1 MSSREDFPW
10 TTEAK
15 NLKNGVSPNYSMKEW
30 KPEQVYNKIQRVEQA
45 LLEINDLKLPLVN
58 EKRAIEVELNEMNVL
73 LKSTSFSDPEYNKIN
88 SRRGNL
94 VKKKG
99 DIEIKLSE
107 LKQRSQKLHTEAD
120 SAKMDLKKKPNE
132 LVKANLLEL
141 RDKYLSFAA
150 DTTRVSSMRSMASR
164 FVEEVQII
172 LGLIP

>member
-15 NLKNGVSPNYSMKEW
+15 NLKNGASPNYSMREW

-45 LLEINDLKLPLVN
+45 LLDINEEKTPLVN
-58 EKRAIEVELNEMNVL
+58 EKRDIDTTLNELNIK
-73 LKSTSFSDPEYNKIN
+73 LKKISFSDPEYNNIN
-88 SRRGNL
+88 SIRGQL
-94 VKKKG
+94 VKRKTM
-99 DIEIKLSE
+99 IETRISE
-107 LKQRSQKLHTEAD
+107 LKQRSLKLNTEKE
-120 SAKMDLKKKPNE
+120 SAKIDLKKKPNE
-132 LVKANLLEL
+132 LVKANMLEL

-164 FVEEVQII
+164 FVEEVQMI